1 MLDKAYIKNYT
12 EKGVSILNIVID
24 GKYYK
29 YFVNVTKDGRLYL
42 SEVKD
47 NNEKR

>member
-1 MLDKAYIKNYT
+1 MLEKVYIKNYP
-12 EKGVSILNIVID
+12 EKMVSILNVVID

-29 YFVNVTKDGRLYL
+29 YFVNTTKHGRLYL

-47 NNEKR
+47 NE

>member
-12 EKGVSILNIVID
+12 EKGVSILNVVID

-29 YFVNVTKDGRLYL
+29 YFVNTTKDGRLYL
-42 SEVKD
+42 SEVKE
-47 NNEKR
+47 NEKR